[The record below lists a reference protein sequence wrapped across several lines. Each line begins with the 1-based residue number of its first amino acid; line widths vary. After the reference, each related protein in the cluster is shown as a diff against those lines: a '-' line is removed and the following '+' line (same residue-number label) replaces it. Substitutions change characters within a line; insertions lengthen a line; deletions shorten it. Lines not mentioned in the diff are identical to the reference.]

1 MSPTIFHLYF
11 WHCEWCV
18 VNHQSDYW
26 SESGVGNTRRSFPW
40 EWQYPYDS
48 LLLSSNTVWRTVI
61 FIFFLVQS
69 GFWCHSCQ
77 SECEK
82 VRSGGRLQ
90 HDFSSCWWWK
100 VLRISQEI
108 FRNSVNQVQK
118 LEERDLLSSLLL
130 INLKKNKSFLLL
142 KTNFPRASGLPK
154 CLACGWLTS
163 FMLRYHAV
171 ISNQN
176 ISFDIFIC
184 CTEIHSLSHHYK
196 SFQLLKV

>member
-61 FIFFLVQS
+61 FIFFFSSVWILMSFLSKWMWKVQL
-69 GFWCHSCQ
+69 
-77 SECEK
+77 
-82 VRSGGRLQ
+82 GGRLQ
-90 HDFSSCWWWK
+90 HDFSSCRRWK

-108 FRNSVNQVQK
+108 FRNSMNQVQK
-118 LEERDLLSSLLL
+118 LEERDLFSSLLL

-154 CLACGWLTS
+154 MFSMWMTHQLYAKIPCCYFKPKYQLWH
-163 FMLRYHAV
+163 FHMLHR
-171 ISNQN
+171 
-176 ISFDIFIC
+176 DP
-184 CTEIHSLSHHYK
+184 
-196 SFQLLKV
+196 